1 MGIKLSGVEVAK
13 KYRNDLKELISS
25 KVNEGIRSPFLAS
38 ILVGE
43 DGGSLSY
50 INNQMKIS
58 NEVGVKYET
67 YNFKEDLSED
77 EIIKKIHELNND
89 DKVDG
94 IMLQL
99 PLPKKFNEE
108 RIISAIAYNKDVD
121 GLTDVNLGRFYKG
134 DESFVPC
141 TAKSVLELIKS
152 ADKDLNGKTA
162 VVVGRSNIVGKPAAF
177 LLLNE
182 NCTITVCHSKTKN
195 LKEVCK
201 GADILV
207 VALGKP
213 DFITVDYVKQGAIVI
228 DVGTTMVEG
237 KVRGDVQFQDVID
250 ASSYAT
256 PVPGGVGAM
265 TTTMLMKNTCE
276 AWLRNVC
283 KDNYCNSS
291 K

>member
-25 KVNEGIRSPFLAS
+25 KVNEGIRAPFLAS
-38 ILVGE
+38 ILIGE

-67 YNFKEDLSED
+67 YNFKEDLYED

-108 RIISAIAYNKDVD
+108 KIISAIAYNKDVD

-162 VVVGRSNIVGKPAAF
+162 VIVGRSNIVGKPAAF

-201 GADILV
+201 GADILA

-213 DFITVDYVKQGAIVI
+213 DFITADYIKQGAIVI

-250 ASSYAT
+250 VSSYAT

>member
-25 KVNEGIRSPFLAS
+25 KVNEGIRAPFLAS

-77 EIIKKIHELNND
+77 EIIKKIQELNND

-108 RIISAIAYNKDVD
+108 KIISAIAYNKDVD

-152 ADKDLNGKTA
+152 ADKDLNG
-162 VVVGRSNIVGKPAAF
+162 
-177 LLLNE
+177 LLAE
-182 NCTITVCHSKTKN
+182 
-195 LKEVCK
+195 
-201 GADILV
+201 
-207 VALGKP
+207 
-213 DFITVDYVKQGAIVI
+213 AI
-228 DVGTTMVEG
+228 
-237 KVRGDVQFQDVID
+237 
-250 ASSYAT
+250 
-256 PVPGGVGAM
+256 
-265 TTTMLMKNTCE
+265 
-276 AWLRNVC
+276 
-283 KDNYCNSS
+283 
-291 K
+291 

>member
-25 KVNEGIRSPFLAS
+25 KVNDGVRSPFLAS

-58 NEVGVKYET
+58 NEVGIKYET
-67 YNFKEDLSED
+67 FNFKEDLSEE

-89 DKVDG
+89 DNVDG

-108 RIISAIAYNKDVD
+108 RIISAIAYKKDVD
-121 GLTDVNLGRFYKG
+121 GLTDVNFGRFYKG
-134 DESFVPC
+134 EESFIPC

-152 ADKDLNGKTA
+152 AEKNLNGKTA
-162 VVVGRSNIVGKPAAF
+162 VIVGRSNIVGKPASF

-207 VALGKP
+207 AALGKP
-213 DFITVDYVKQGAIVI
+213 DFITKDYIKQDAIVI
-228 DVGTTMVEG
+228 DVGTTMIEG
-237 KVRGDVQFQDVID
+237 KVRGDVQFQEVIED
-250 ASSYAT
+250 SSYVT